1 MYSVR
6 LIFLIFLSFS
16 LNILYSQTNINS
28 NFTVVIDPG
37 HGGKDPGAVS
47 NGYYEKII
55 ALSTSLK
62 LGRILEENNIDVV
75 YTRKNDV
82 FVNLIERANIANRSG
97 GQLFLSI
104 HCNAHSSQAYG
115 AETFVLGPHANQ
127 RNFEVAKKENS
138 VIFLED
144 DYEKKYDGF
153 DPSDPESVITLM
165 LMQENYKD
173 KSVLAA
179 KYIQNGFVDKLK
191 RKDRE
196 IKEAGFIVL
205 KYTTIPSVLIEL
217 GFLTNKTE
225 GAYLNSLNGQK
236 ELADAIATAVIKY
249 KNDYFENLV
258 PAPGLTDSIEN
269 NITYR
274 VQIAASKNRLELKP
288 YNFKGLESIDVV
300 KEGNLYKYL
309 YGEHSTIEDAKSSLE
324 EAKKNG
330 YESSF
335 IVGYENNKIK
345 ILN

>member
-6 LIFLIFLSFS
+6 LIFLIFLSTS

-75 YTRKNDV
+75 YTRNNDV

-97 GQLFLSI
+97 AQLFLSI

-115 AETFVLGPHANQ
+115 AETFVLGLHANQ

-144 DYEKKYDGF
+144 DYINQYDGF
-153 DPSDPESVITLM
+153 DPSDPESVISLM
-165 LMQENYKD
+165 VMQEDYLE
-173 KSVLAA
+173 KSILAA
-179 KYIQNGFVDKLK
+179 EYIQNGFVNKLK
-191 RKDRE
+191 RKDRDV
-196 IKEAGFIVL
+196 KQAGFIVL
-205 KYTTIPSVLIEL
+205 KYTTMPSVLIEL

-249 KNDYFENLV
+249 KNDFFQNL
-258 PAPGLTDSIEN
+258 APTSGLTDSIEN

-274 VQIAASKNRLELKP
+274 VQIAASKKLLPLKP
-288 YNFKGLESIDVV
+288 YNFNGLESINVV

-309 YGEHSTIEDAKSSLE
+309 YGEHPTIEDAKSSLE

>member
-179 KYIQNGFVDKLK
+179 KYIQNGFVNKLK